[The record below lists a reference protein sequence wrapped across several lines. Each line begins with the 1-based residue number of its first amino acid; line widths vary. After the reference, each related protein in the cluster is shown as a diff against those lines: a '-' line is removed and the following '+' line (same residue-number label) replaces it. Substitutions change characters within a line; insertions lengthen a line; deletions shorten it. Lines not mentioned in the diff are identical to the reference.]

1 MRNSASNITSSTV
14 PVPTCDAWG
23 HLMPDSTVGYGAGF
37 GWQNGS
43 RESAGLW
50 RFNFFSQVSSGLG
63 GGGYVVLY
71 TPEVR
76 STPTCALSSQRTE
89 SPPAVL
95 GSTTAGSTSRFS
107 ISTWRMNSFSTVP
120 SKVDFAAN
128 TLWINFAVFSLSRD
142 NQLRVPAGGTYALV
156 PGASAYGISG
166 ATYYSTPT
174 SALSERSATAYGTVV
189 LPPSRSNA
197 SAFSTYVEGEFNI
210 DRVEPVGGGPEYDV
224 YFRKPMGTTLYCV
237 ILCAESETFDLPSW
251 TGIPSI
257 NEYSHPIVIR
267 GDSDEHKTVSKFRI
281 RHIKQNSSDNSW
293 TSGNFA
299 SMQSGL
305 TERIHFMVFGGGTYG
320 QP

>member
-14 PVPTCDAWG
+14 SVPTCDAWG
-23 HLMPDSTVGYGAGF
+23 HLRLDPVLGYGFGYNNATRQSAGF
-37 GWQNGS
+37 WHISTDPISS
-43 RESAGLW
+43 R
-50 RFNFFSQVSSGLG
+50 LG

-76 STPTCALSSQRTE
+76 SETCVLSSQRTE
-89 SPPAVL
+89 APVAVL
-95 GSTTAGSTSRFS
+95 GSTTAASTTRFA
-107 ISTWRMNSFSTVP
+107 ISTWRMNSSSTPP

-142 NQLRVPAGGTYALV
+142 NELRVPAGGTYALV

-174 SALSERSATAYGTVV
+174 TALSQRSATAYGTVV
-189 LPPSRSNA
+189 LPPSRSN
-197 SAFSTYVEGEFNI
+197 SSPFSTYIEGEFNV
-210 DRVEPVGGGPEYDV
+210 DRVEAVNGGPEYDV
-224 YFRKPMGTTLYCV
+224 YFRKPLGTTLYSV
-237 ILCAESETFDLPSW
+237 ILCAESETFDLPTW
-251 TGIPSI
+251 TGIPNI
-257 NEYSHPIVIR
+257 NEYSYPIVVR
-267 GDSDEHKTVSKFRI
+267 GNSDEHKTVSKFRI
-281 RHIKQNSSDNSW
+281 RHIKQNSSNNSW
-293 TSGNFA
+293 TSGNFG